1 MFDKEIYVE
10 RRKKLK
16 ENFKDGII
24 LIPGNNY
31 SPLDCK
37 DNCYPFLQD
46 ATFRYYFG
54 LSHPGLVGIIDIDND
69 KEIIFGNDYT
79 ISDIVW
85 MGKQKYLKELVFE
98 VGIKSFIEIEELKSY
113 LVKRKNIRFTNQ
125 YREDIKNFISSLID
139 INPFN
144 FDDYTSF
151 ELVNAIIAQR
161 NIKSDVEIKEI
172 EKAVNITK
180 EMHLAAI
187 KNVRIGMKEFE
198 LVAEVEHATKK
209 NNAYFSFQTI
219 LTKNG
224 QILHNH
230 YYGNTLKSG
239 DLVLLDCGAINEN
252 GYCGDMTTTFPV
264 SGKFSERQKLIH
276 NIVRDMFDKAVEISK
291 VGVFYRDVHLE
302 VCKVMAENFK
312 KIGLLKGNV
321 EELVSKGAH
330 ALFMPHGLGH
340 MLGMTVHDM
349 ENFGEINVGYDK
361 EIQKSKQ
368 FGLSSLRLGRRLQI
382 GYVFTIEP
390 GIYFIPDLFEKW
402 KKEKLYEEFLN
413 YAEIEKYMDFGGIRM
428 ERDILITENGA
439 KILGESF
446 PRTADEIEEFMARI

>member
-198 LVAEVEHATKK
+198 LVAEVEHETKK

-349 ENFGEINVGYDK
+349 ENFGEINVGYDE

-413 YAEIEKYMDFGGIRM
+413 YEEIEKYMDFGGIRM

-446 PRTADEIEEFMARI
+446 PRTADEIEEFMAR

>member
-413 YAEIEKYMDFGGIRM
+413 YEEIEKYMDFGGIRM

-446 PRTADEIEEFMARI
+446 PRTADEIEEFMAR

>member
-276 NIVRDMFDKAVEISK
+276 NIVRDMFDKAVDISK

-302 VCKVMAENFK
+302 VCKVMAKNLK

-413 YAEIEKYMDFGGIRM
+413 YEEIEKYMDFGGIRM

>member
-54 LSHPGLVGIIDIDND
+54 LSHSGLVGIIDIDND

-98 VGIKSFIEIEELKSY
+98 VGVKSFIEIEELKSY

-161 NIKSDVEIKEI
+161 NIKSDVEIEEI
-172 EKAVNITK
+172 EEAVNITK

-349 ENFGEINVGYDK
+349 ENFGEINVGYDE

-413 YAEIEKYMDFGGIRM
+413 YEEIEKYMDFGGIRM

-446 PRTADEIEEFMARI
+446 PRTADEIEEFMAR

>member
-276 NIVRDMFDKAVEISK
+276 NIVRDMFDKAVDISK

-302 VCKVMAENFK
+302 VCKV
-312 KIGLLKGNV
+312 I
-321 EELVSKGAH
+321 
-330 ALFMPHGLGH
+330 
-340 MLGMTVHDM
+340 DR
-349 ENFGEINVGYDK
+349 
-361 EIQKSKQ
+361 KS
-368 FGLSSLRLGRRLQI
+368 
-382 GYVFTIEP
+382 VV
-390 GIYFIPDLFEKW
+390 
-402 KKEKLYEEFLN
+402 
-413 YAEIEKYMDFGGIRM
+413 
-428 ERDILITENGA
+428 
-439 KILGESF
+439 
-446 PRTADEIEEFMARI
+446 

>member
-276 NIVRDMFDKAVEISK
+276 NIVRDMFDKAVDISK

-302 VCKVMAENFK
+302 VCKVMAENLK

-361 EIQKSKQ
+361 EIQKLKQ

-413 YAEIEKYMDFGGIRM
+413 YEEIEKYMDFGGIRM

-446 PRTADEIEEFMARI
+446 PRTADEIEEFMAR

>member
-321 EELVSKGAH
+321 GELVSKGAH

-413 YAEIEKYMDFGGIRM
+413 YEEIEKYMDFGGIRM
-428 ERDILITENGA
+428 ERDVLITENGA

>member
-349 ENFGEINVGYDK
+349 ENFGEINVGYDE

-413 YAEIEKYMDFGGIRM
+413 YEEIEKYMDFGGIRM

-446 PRTADEIEEFMARI
+446 PRTADEIEEFMAR

>member
-139 INPFN
+139 INSFN

-198 LVAEVEHATKK
+198 LVAEVEHETKK

-349 ENFGEINVGYDK
+349 ENFGEINVGYDE

-413 YAEIEKYMDFGGIRM
+413 YEEIEKYMDFGGIRM

-446 PRTADEIEEFMARI
+446 PRTADEIEEFMAR

>member
-79 ISDIVW
+79 ISDIIW

-252 GYCGDMTTTFPV
+252 G
-264 SGKFSERQKLIH
+264 
-276 NIVRDMFDKAVEISK
+276 
-291 VGVFYRDVHLE
+291 
-302 VCKVMAENFK
+302 
-312 KIGLLKGNV
+312 
-321 EELVSKGAH
+321 
-330 ALFMPHGLGH
+330 
-340 MLGMTVHDM
+340 
-349 ENFGEINVGYDK
+349 
-361 EIQKSKQ
+361 
-368 FGLSSLRLGRRLQI
+368 
-382 GYVFTIEP
+382 
-390 GIYFIPDLFEKW
+390 
-402 KKEKLYEEFLN
+402 
-413 YAEIEKYMDFGGIRM
+413 
-428 ERDILITENGA
+428 
-439 KILGESF
+439 
-446 PRTADEIEEFMARI
+446 

>member
-85 MGKQKYLKELVFE
+85 MGKQKYLKELVFK
-98 VGIKSFIEIEELKSY
+98 VGIKSFIEMEELKSY

-161 NIKSDVEIKEI
+161 NIKSDVEIREI

-198 LVAEVEHATKK
+198 LVAEVEHAIKK

-349 ENFGEINVGYDK
+349 ENFGEINVGYDE

-413 YAEIEKYMDFGGIRM
+413 YEEIEKYMDFGGIRM

-446 PRTADEIEEFMARI
+446 PRTADEIEEFMAR

>member
-54 LSHPGLVGIIDIDND
+54 LSHPGLVGIVDIDND

-349 ENFGEINVGYDK
+349 ENFGEINVGYDE

-368 FGLSSLRLGRRLQI
+368 FGLFSLRLGRRLQI

-413 YAEIEKYMDFGGIRM
+413 YEEIEKYMDFGGIRM

>member
-1 MFDKEIYVE
+1 M
-10 RRKKLK
+10 
-16 ENFKDGII
+16 
-24 LIPGNNY
+24 
-31 SPLDCK
+31 
-37 DNCYPFLQD
+37 
-46 ATFRYYFG
+46 
-54 LSHPGLVGIIDIDND
+54 GIIDIDND

-276 NIVRDMFDKAVEISK
+276 NIVRDMFDKAVDISK

-302 VCKVMAENFK
+302 VCKVMAENLK

-413 YAEIEKYMDFGGIRM
+413 YEEIEKYMDFGGIRM

-446 PRTADEIEEFMARI
+446 PRTADEIEEFMAR

>member
-79 ISDIVW
+79 ISDIIW

-198 LVAEVEHATKK
+198 LVAEVEHAIKK

-276 NIVRDMFDKAVEISK
+276 NIVRDMFDKAVDISK

-349 ENFGEINVGYDK
+349 ENFGEINVGYDE

-413 YAEIEKYMDFGGIRM
+413 YEEIEKYMDFGGIRM

-446 PRTADEIEEFMARI
+446 PRTADEIEEFMAR

>member
-321 EELVSKGAH
+321 GELVSKGAH

-413 YAEIEKYMDFGGIRM
+413 YEEIEKYMDFGGIRM